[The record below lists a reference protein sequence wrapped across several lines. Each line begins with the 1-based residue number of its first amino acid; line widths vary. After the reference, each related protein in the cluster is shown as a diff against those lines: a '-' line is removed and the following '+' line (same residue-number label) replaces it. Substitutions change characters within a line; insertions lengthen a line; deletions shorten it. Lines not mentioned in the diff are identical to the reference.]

1 MIKLSPL
8 VKTNVTPFYSWIN
21 DEEVIKYSLSSFKE
35 INTNQEVDRWFEKT
49 LEDTRSINLGIYLNQ
64 TNQLIGYAGISGISK
79 LNRSGE
85 FFIFIGEKRCWGQGI
100 GTEVTRQILK
110 LGFSDFGFNRIMLTV
125 SEPNIG
131 GIKAYVNAGF
141 KIEGRLR
148 QACYRDGEF
157 HDKIVMAVLKSE
169 WEK

>member
-8 VKTNVTPFYSWIN
+8 VKTDVTPFYSWIN

-85 FFIFIGEKRCWGQGI
+85 FFIFIGEKQYWGQGI
-100 GTEVTRQILK
+100 GTEVTKQILK
-110 LGFSDFGFNRIMLTV
+110 LGFSDFDFNRIMLTV

-131 GIKAYVNAGF
+131 GIKAYENAGF
-141 KIEGRLR
+141 KIEGRLK